1 MISQP
6 GALESLQSLMGQNL
20 QWTFEVYVNHLNLI
34 HCVETFFPAM
44 GERMQ
49 THHVC
54 ILRDH
59 QVGCQACG
67 YEECD

>member
-54 ILRDH
+54 TLRDH